1 MNKNNTW
8 KWIVGIVVVV
18 LAAFL
23 IFRLTQSEDIKGE
36 EIEVKKGDISTYYNF
51 SGSIEA
57 KNKSV
62 LYAELPLQINEFL
75 VEKGKTVKKGD
86 AVYKDSLGQ
95 KVKAD
100 IDGEVSRIEVE
111 KDAQLTPGT
120 EIMEIVNYNE
130 LELKVKV
137 DEYDLNSIEVGTLV
151 EVTLNALDKTFEGE
165 IVDIERQGVYMDGV
179 TFFDTK
185 ISVKNEEGIRVGM
198 SAEAKVLDKE
208 AKETKLLPMTAIS
221 FRSDNK
227 PYVKIKK
234 EKIVEEKDIEIGVTD
249 GVNVEVKSGLE
260 VGDKV
265 FIPTVEQN
273 NFGPPEGVR
282 DSNNQ
287 DQSGGSKNE

>member
-1 MNKNNTW
+1 MNKNNTL
-8 KWIVGIVVVV
+8 KWIVGIVIVI
-18 LAAFL
+18 LASFL
-23 IFRLTQSEDIKGE
+23 IFRITQSEDIKGE

-62 LYAELPLQINEFL
+62 LYAELPMQISEFL
-75 VEKGKTVKKGD
+75 VKKGQTVKKGD
-86 AVYKDSLGQ
+86 AVYKDNLGQ

-137 DEYDLNSIEVGTLV
+137 DEYDLNSIEVGTPV
-151 EVTLNALDKTFEGE
+151 EVTINALDKTFEGE
-165 IVDIERQGVYMDGV
+165 IVEIERQGVYMDGV
-179 TFFDTK
+179 TFFDTT
-185 ISVKNEEGIRVGM
+185 ISVNNEEGIRVGM

-208 AKETKLLPMTAIS
+208 AKETMLLPMTAIS

-287 DQSGGSKNE
+287 DQSGGNTNE

>member
-151 EVTLNALDKTFEGE
+151 EVTINALDKTFEGE

-179 TFFDTK
+179 TFFDTT

>member
-1 MNKNNTW
+1 MNKKNAW
-8 KWIVGIVVVV
+8 KWIVALVVVA
-18 LAAFL
+18 LAAFA
-23 IFRLTQSEDIKGE
+23 IFRLTQTEEVKGE

-75 VEKGKTVKKGD
+75 VKKGDTVKKGGE
-86 AVYKDSLGQ
+86 VYKDNLGQ

-100 IDGEVSRIEVE
+100 IDGEVSKIEVE

-120 EIMEIVNYNE
+120 EIMEIVNYSE

-137 DEYDLNSIEVGTLV
+137 DEYDLNSIKVGTPV
-151 EVTLNALDKTFEGE
+151 EVTVNALDKTFKGE

-179 TFFDTK
+179 TFFDTI

-198 SAEAKVLDKE
+198 SAEAKVLDQE
-208 AKETKLLPMTAIS
+208 SKETKVLPMTAIL

-227 PYVKIKK
+227 PYVKIKN
-234 EKIVEEKDIEIGVTD
+234 EKSIEEQDIEIGVTD
-249 GVNVEVKSGLE
+249 GVSVEIKSGLE
-260 VGDKV
+260 IGDKV
-265 FIPTVEQN
+265 FIPTVEQS
-273 NFGPPEGVR
+273 NFGPPEGVG
-282 DSNNQ
+282 DPNNQ
-287 DQSGGSKNE
+287 EQSGGSTDE